1 VLFENDSLQIG
12 VTSEYR
18 QNLGR
23 LGIFFGNKTSF
34 QFTGFTADV
43 QEISVAISFLS
54 LLCKN

>member
-12 VTSEYR
+12 VKSEHR

-43 QEISVAISFLS
+43 TRPGNLS
-54 LLCKN
+54 SHILFIIGV